1 MQQQQQQQTVS
12 AYATDALPPVS
23 RNQSSYT
30 QASQLNM
37 QQRARP
43 ASPPGTWRQQSQ
55 QPPAATV
62 GRSSG
67 PNVWPAR
74 LDGEDRR
81 MAEPIQNESRS
92 AAPWRAQSTVTR
104 GDEASVEKAPQGRWQ
119 SDSSRGDWQGPSHVL
134 EVVKSVRGPV
144 YTEPNTRGP
153 VEFIPSP
160 YAPLG
165 AASDVGRAGYSAQS
179 GQGNFS
185 DSSRGGYAD
194 IGRSSYGDSGRGPY
208 PDNSRRGFG
217 DGYADAGGRATYQDS
232 SRGFIDDG
240 RRRINEERPMGYNEP
255 LRSGNSERITFPDV
269 GRTGYPDTVRYGGEP
284 TRGVEY
290 ADNGRREYRD
300 SGRVEYVE
308 AGRDREYTESSRGG
322 YPDGGRGSQSRGYM
336 ERSRP
341 NYMSERS
348 TISEPSPGGAFSA
361 NGPSGN
367 NSRSAYNSEGARDS
381 HGPGGGR
388 GGYMLESSSPSSY
401 RQEVGY
407 GADSNGESFGEDRG
421 ISTFGLE
428 SNKPFISNGPRSSP
442 PTESD
447 RGGYLPAEPIPTG
460 GSVPVVRA
468 EPAVERP
475 RLKLLPRTKPLET
488 VSPAATEV
496 AAPEV

>member
-1 MQQQQQQQTVS
+1 MLQQQQAVS
-12 AYATDALPPVS
+12 AYATDSVPPVS

-55 QPPAATV
+55 QPPSATV
-62 GRSSG
+62 ARSSG

-74 LDGEDRR
+74 HDGEDRR
-81 MAEPIQNESRS
+81 MAEPVQNESRS
-92 AAPWRAQSTVTR
+92 AAPWRAQSTVMR

-144 YTEPNTRGP
+144 YTEPNMRSP
-153 VEFIPSP
+153 VDSIPAS

-165 AASDVGRAGYSAQS
+165 SASDVGRAGYNAQS

-185 DSSRGGYAD
+185 DSSRGGYAN
-194 IGRSSYGDSGRGPY
+194 IGRGGFGDSGRGPY

-232 SRGFIDDG
+232 SRGFIDDS

-269 GRTGYPDTVRYGGEP
+269 GRTGYTDTVRYEGEP

-290 ADNGRREYRD
+290 PDNGRREYRD
-300 SGRVEYVE
+300 SDRPEYVE
-308 AGRDREYTESSRGG
+308 AGRDREYADNSRGG

-336 ERSRP
+336 ERGRT
-341 NYMSERS
+341 NYISERS
-348 TISEPSPGGAFSA
+348 PISEHPQGGAFSA
-361 NGPSGN
+361 NGPPGS
-367 NSRSAYNSEGARDS
+367 NSRSAYSSEGARDNY
-381 HGPGGGR
+381 GPGGGR
-388 GGYMLESSSPSSY
+388 GSYMLESSSY
-401 RQEVGY
+401 LQEVGY

-421 ISTFGLE
+421 RSPFGLE

-442 PTESD
+442 PTESN

-460 GSVPVVRA
+460 GSVSAVRA
-468 EPAVERP
+468 EAAVERP
-475 RLKLLPRTKPLET
+475 RLKLLPRSKPLET